1 MKPLS
6 NPLLTQEE
14 HTLMVQDNHPLSHDF
29 PEFKDKIH
37 QLKMSN
43 NHFAR
48 LHTEYEEVD
57 KAVVRLETGVE
68 HSSDAELEA
77 KKLKRVHLKDELYA
91 LLKAS

>member
-1 MKPLS
+1 MI
-6 NPLLTQEE
+6 
-14 HTLMVQDNHPLSHDF
+14 QDNHPLARDF

-37 QLKMSN
+37 ELKTGN

-77 KKLKRVHLKDELYA
+77 RKLKRVHLKDELYA
-91 LLKAS
+91 MLKAA